1 MSRSGS
7 LACGPMECEVFSLIL
22 RVTRNVTMRTATCLF
37 LAMLFFGRAM
47 SQDRLLPQ
55 QTVAANASRYIRF
68 YPNPATTFINIEV
81 QRNLSRNHSFQVYNF
96 LGKKV
101 AELADLS
108 GRTRI
113 DLTNFGR
120 GIYIYQLKDASG
132 KVVESGKF
140 QVEK

>member
-1 MSRSGS
+1 
-7 LACGPMECEVFSLIL
+7 
-22 RVTRNVTMRTATCLF
+22 
-37 LAMLFFGRAM
+37 MLFFGRAM

-68 YPNPATTFINIEV
+68 YPNPAATFITIEV

>member
-1 MSRSGS
+1 
-7 LACGPMECEVFSLIL
+7 
-22 RVTRNVTMRTATCLF
+22 MRIATCLIF
-37 LAMLFFGRAM
+37 VTLFCGRVM
-47 SQDRLLPQ
+47 SQDRLMPQ
-55 QTVAANASRYIRF
+55 QSAALNGSRYIRF
-68 YPNPATTFINIEV
+68 YPNPATTFINVEV
-81 QRNLSRNHSFQVYNF
+81 QRTLSRNHSFQVYNF

-101 AELADLS
+101 AELSDLN

-120 GIYIYQLKDASG
+120 GIYIFQLKDASG

>member
-1 MSRSGS
+1 MI
-7 LACGPMECEVFSLIL
+7 IL
-22 RVTRNVTMRTATCLF
+22 VLTAS
-37 LAMLFFGRAM
+37 AAM
-47 SQDRLLPQ
+47 SQDRLAQ
-55 QTVAANASRYIRF
+55 QSVAVNAARYIRY

-81 QRNLSRNHSFQVYNF
+81 QRNISRNYSFQVYNF

-101 AELADLS
+101 AELPDIS

-113 DLTNFGR
+113 DLTNFSR
-120 GIYIYQLKDASG
+120 GIYIYQLKDATG

>member
-1 MSRSGS
+1 MR
-7 LACGPMECEVFSLIL
+7 VF
-22 RVTRNVTMRTATCLF
+22 TCL
-37 LAMLFFGRAM
+37 LLLVLSASAAR
-47 SQDRLLPQ
+47 SQDRPAPQ
-55 QTVAANASRYIRF
+55 QSAPVAAARYIRF

-81 QRNLSRNHSFQVYNF
+81 QRTMSRTYSFQVFNF

-101 AELADLS
+101 ADLPDLG

-113 DLTNFGR
+113 DLTNFSR

>member
-1 MSRSGS
+1 
-7 LACGPMECEVFSLIL
+7 
-22 RVTRNVTMRTATCLF
+22 
-37 LAMLFFGRAM
+37 M
-47 SQDRLLPQ
+47 SQDKATTQ
-55 QTVAANASRYIRF
+55 QNVAMNAVRYIRF

-81 QRNLSRNHSFQVYNF
+81 QRSLSRNYSFQVFNF

-101 AELADLS
+101 ADLPDLAVKN
-108 GRTRI
+108 RI